1 MQNNHYVP
9 LNTQNTVTH
18 SLANVNLSSYTYNSF
33 TVTTAG
39 LVVNGATYPT
49 VGVHVINTL
58 VESVGGGGGG
68 NFNGRPIG
76 YSWTQTGAT
85 SGDMFQPTIMGM
97 GGVNN

>member
-9 LNTQNTVTH
+9 LNSHNIITH
-18 SLANVNLSSYTYNSF
+18 TLAQVDLSSFTYNSF
-33 TVTTAG
+33 TVTTAN
-39 LVVNGATYPT
+39 LIVNGVTYPT
-49 VGVHVINTL
+49 VGVHITNTY
-58 VESVGGGGGG
+58 VQTVGVGGGG